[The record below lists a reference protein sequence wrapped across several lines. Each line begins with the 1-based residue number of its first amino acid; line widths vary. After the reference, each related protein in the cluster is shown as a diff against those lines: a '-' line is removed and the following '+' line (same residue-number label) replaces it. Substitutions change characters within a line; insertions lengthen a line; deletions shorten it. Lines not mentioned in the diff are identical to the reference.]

1 MLRYN
6 IKSEA
11 VMSSSRV
18 VVRFLGIA
26 AAAGL
31 GSMSA
36 LAQESD
42 SAVLEEVVV
51 TADREQA
58 ETKGYQTRRSAS
70 ATKTDTPLEE
80 VPQAISVIPATV
92 LDDLDSPRIEKA
104 LDYAGGVARQNDFG
118 GLTMYEYSIRGL
130 TTSEFYK
137 DGFSVNRG
145 YMNPQDPS
153 NVERIDVLKG
163 PASSLYGRG
172 DPGGTINI
180 VSKRPQNDQFARL
193 DLSAGRWDRYR
204 SSLDVNTPLDDEG
217 TMLYR
222 MNLAVEDNKSFRD
235 YRSSE
240 RQFFAPAF
248 SWELTPQTRLLV
260 QAEVIRSSQV
270 FDRGV
275 VAPND
280 RLGSVARSDFFGE
293 PRDGE
298 IDNNNESLQAE
309 IEHDLNASWTVRLA
323 SHYKQGRLSGG
334 ATEASRL
341 LDDGRTLNRE
351 YRYRAYDWQD
361 SITQLELRGQV
372 YTGDIEHNLLIGT
385 EYERYAKNEA
395 VLRTP
400 ATSAIDIFEPVY
412 GQPRLPFS
420 VGPGGRSTERHEL
433 VYSRSLNLQD
443 QMRFSEKLFGVI
455 GARYDHYEHRLDNEV
470 AGTRVEQTHEK
481 ITPRIGA
488 LYQFT
493 PEVAVFANA
502 SQSFKPNT
510 GAPRPGTG
518 TSFDPEEGV
527 GYEAGFKFD
536 LLDSRLGM
544 TIAAFHLTKENVLTA
559 DPLDSTYQIAAGE
572 VRSRGI
578 DLQLTGQL
586 TDEVRVIGAYA
597 YVDAEVTEDNTLA
610 RGSRLLNVPKHSGS
624 LLGVYEFLDG
634 SLRGLELG
642 GGINYVGNRSGNVA
656 DSGFELPGYTTV
668 DLLARYK
675 ATQDLTVG
683 VNLNNAFDRTY
694 YERSYSNL
702 WVMPGEPR
710 NLSLSL
716 SLNL

>member
-1 MLRYN
+1 MN
-6 IKSEA
+6 
-11 VMSSSRV
+11 SSSVAARI
-18 VVRFLGIA
+18 LGLA

-36 LAQESD
+36 LAQETD

-51 TADREQA
+51 TADREQGEA
-58 ETKGYQTRRSAS
+58 EGYRTRRSAS

-80 VPQAISVIPATV
+80 VPQAVSVIPATV
-92 LDDLDSPRIEKA
+92 LEDLDSPRIEKA
-104 LDYAGGVARQNDFG
+104 LDYTGGVARQNDFG

-172 DPGGTINI
+172 DPGGTLNI

-235 YRSSE
+235 NRASE

-280 RLGSVARSDFFGE
+280 HLGSVSRSDFFGE

-309 IEHDLNASWTVRLA
+309 LEHDLNASWTVRLA

-334 ATEASRL
+334 ATEASTL
-341 LDDGRTLNRE
+341 AADARTLNRE
-351 YRYRAYDWQD
+351 YRYRDYEWQD
-361 SITQLELRGQV
+361 SITQLELRGLV

-385 EYERYAKNEA
+385 EYERYAKTEE
-395 VLRTP
+395 VLRTRP
-400 ATSAIDIFEPVY
+400 ISQIDIYEPVY
-412 GQPRLPFS
+412 GQPRPPFS
-420 VGPGGRSTERHEL
+420 IGPGGRSTDRHEL
-433 VYSRSLNLQD
+433 IHSRSLNLQD

-455 GARYDHYEHRLDNEV
+455 GARYDHYEQRLDNEV

-481 ITPRIGA
+481 VTPRIGA
-488 LYQFT
+488 LYQLT
-493 PEVAVFANA
+493 PQVGVFANA
-502 SQSFKPNT
+502 SQSFKPNS
-510 GAPRPGTG
+510 GADASGTA
-518 TSFDPEEGV
+518 FDPEEGV

-536 LLDSRLGM
+536 LLDSRVGM
-544 TIAAFHLTKENVLTA
+544 TIAAFHLTKENVLTV
-559 DPLDSTYQIAAGE
+559 DPVDSAYQIAAGE
-572 VRSRGI
+572 VRSRGV

-586 TDEVRVIGAYA
+586 TDAIRVIGAYA
-597 YVDAEVTEDNTLA
+597 YVDAEVTEDNTLG
-610 RGSRLLNVPKHSGS
+610 RGSRLLNVPEHSGS

-634 SLRGLELG
+634 SLQGLELG
-642 GGINYVGNRSGNVA
+642 GGVNYVGERSGNVA

-675 ATQDLTVG
+675 ATPDLTLG
-683 VNLNNAFDRTY
+683 LNLNNAFDRAY
-694 YERSYSNL
+694 YERSYSNV

>member
-1 MLRYN
+1 MSRCRVPTRY
-6 IKSEA
+6 I
-11 VMSSSRV
+11 
-18 VVRFLGIA
+18 GIA
-26 AAAGL
+26 AVTGL
-31 GSMSA
+31 AS
-36 LAQESD
+36 LPTFAQEND
-42 SAVLEEVVV
+42 TTVLDDVFVM
-51 TADREQA
+51 ADQDGEGVRRYQA
-58 ETKGYQTRRSAS
+58 RRSGS
-70 ATKTDTPLEE
+70 ATKTDTPLDE
-80 VPQAISVIPATV
+80 VPQAVSVIPATV
-92 LDDLDSPRIEKA
+92 LDDLRSPRIEKA

-145 YMNPQDPS
+145 YMNPQDLS

-180 VSKRPQNDQFARL
+180 VSKRPQNGQFARL

-248 SWELTPQTRLLV
+248 SWELSPQTRLLV

-280 RLGSVARSDFFGE
+280 HLGSVSRSDFFGE
-293 PRDGE
+293 PGDGE

-323 SHYKQGRLSGG
+323 SHYKQGRLNGG
-334 ATEASRL
+334 ATEASFL
-341 LDDGRTLNRE
+341 ADDARTLNRE
-351 YRYRAYDWQD
+351 YRYRDFDWQD
-361 SITQLELRGQV
+361 SITQLELRGLV

-385 EYERYAKNEA
+385 EYERYTKDER
-395 VLRTP
+395 LMRTRP
-400 ATSAIDIFEPVY
+400 ISTIDIREPVY
-412 GQPRLPFS
+412 GQPRPPFS
-420 VGPGGRSTERHEL
+420 VGPGGRSTDRHEL
-433 VYSRSLNLQD
+433 VHSRSLNLQD
-443 QMRFSEKLFGVI
+443 QMRLSEKLFGVI

-470 AGTRVEQTHEK
+470 TGTRTEQTHEK
-481 ITPRIGA
+481 ITLRIGA
-488 LYQFT
+488 LYQLT
-493 PEVAVFANA
+493 PEVGVFANA

-518 TSFDPEEGV
+518 TSFVPEEGV

-544 TIAAFHLTKENVLTA
+544 TVAAFHLTKENVLTA
-559 DPLDSTYQIAAGE
+559 DPADSTYQIAAGE

-597 YVDAEVTEDNTLA
+597 YVDAEVTKDNTLA
-610 RGSRLLNVPKHSGS
+610 SGSRLLNVPEHSGS

-634 SLRGLELG
+634 GLKGLELG
-642 GGINYVGNRSGNVA
+642 GGVNYVGDRSGNVA

-675 ATQDLTVG
+675 ATQDLTLG

-694 YERSYSNL
+694 YERSYSNV

>member
-1 MLRYN
+1 MSRCRVPTRY
-6 IKSEA
+6 I
-11 VMSSSRV
+11 
-18 VVRFLGIA
+18 GIA
-26 AAAGL
+26 AVTGL
-31 GSMSA
+31 AS
-36 LAQESD
+36 LPTFAQEND
-42 SAVLEEVVV
+42 TTVLDDVFVM
-51 TADREQA
+51 ADQDGEGVRRYQA
-58 ETKGYQTRRSAS
+58 RRSGS
-70 ATKTDTPLEE
+70 ATKTDTPLDE
-80 VPQAISVIPATV
+80 VPQAVSVIPATV
-92 LDDLDSPRIEKA
+92 LDDLRSPRIEKA

-180 VSKRPQNDQFARL
+180 VSKRPQNDRFARL

-248 SWELTPQTRLLV
+248 SWELSPQTRLLV

-280 RLGSVARSDFFGE
+280 HLGSVSRSDFFGE
-293 PRDGE
+293 PGDGE

-309 IEHDLNASWTVRLA
+309 IEQDLNASWTVRLA
-323 SHYKQGRLSGG
+323 SHYKQGRLNGG
-334 ATEASRL
+334 ATEASFL
-341 LDDGRTLNRE
+341 ADDARTLNRE
-351 YRYRAYDWQD
+351 YRYRDFDWQD
-361 SITQLELRGQV
+361 SITQLELRGLV

-385 EYERYAKNEA
+385 EYERYAKDER
-395 VLRTP
+395 LMRTRP
-400 ATSAIDIFEPVY
+400 ISTIDIREPVY
-412 GQPRLPFS
+412 GQPRPPFS
-420 VGPGGRSTERHEL
+420 VGPGGRSTDRHEL
-433 VYSRSLNLQD
+433 VHSRSLNLQD
-443 QMRFSEKLFGVI
+443 QMRLSEKLFGVI

-470 AGTRVEQTHEK
+470 TGTRTEQTHEK

-488 LYQFT
+488 LYQLT
-493 PEVAVFANA
+493 PEVGVFANA

-544 TIAAFHLTKENVLTA
+544 TVAAFHLTKENVLTA
-559 DPLDSTYQIAAGE
+559 DPADSTYQIAAGE
-572 VRSRGI
+572 VRSRGL

-597 YVDAEVTEDNTLA
+597 YVDAEVTKDNTLA
-610 RGSRLLNVPKHSGS
+610 SGSRLLNVPEHSGS

-634 SLRGLELG
+634 GLKGLELG
-642 GGINYVGNRSGNVA
+642 GGVNYVGDRSGNVA

-675 ATQDLTVG
+675 ATQDLTLG
-683 VNLNNAFDRTY
+683 ANLNNAFDRTY
-694 YERSYSNL
+694 YERSYSNV

>member
-1 MLRYN
+1 MSRCRVPTRY
-6 IKSEA
+6 I
-11 VMSSSRV
+11 
-18 VVRFLGIA
+18 GIA
-26 AAAGL
+26 AVTGL
-31 GSMSA
+31 AS
-36 LAQESD
+36 LPTFAQEND
-42 SAVLEEVVV
+42 TTVLDDVFVM
-51 TADREQA
+51 ADQDGEGVRRYQA
-58 ETKGYQTRRSAS
+58 RRSGS
-70 ATKTDTPLEE
+70 ATKTDTPLDE
-80 VPQAISVIPATV
+80 VPQAVSVIPATV
-92 LDDLDSPRIEKA
+92 LDDLRSPRIEKA

-180 VSKRPQNDQFARL
+180 VSKRPQNDRFARL

-248 SWELTPQTRLLV
+248 SWELSPQTRLLV

-280 RLGSVARSDFFGE
+280 HLGSVSRSDFFGE
-293 PRDGE
+293 PDDGE

-309 IEHDLNASWTVRLA
+309 IEQDLNASWTVRLA
-323 SHYKQGRLSGG
+323 SHYKQGRLNGG
-334 ATEASRL
+334 ATEASFL
-341 LDDGRTLNRE
+341 ADDARTLNRE
-351 YRYRAYDWQD
+351 YRYRDFDWQD
-361 SITQLELRGQV
+361 SITQLELRGLV

-385 EYERYAKNEA
+385 EYERYAKDER
-395 VLRTP
+395 LMRTRP
-400 ATSAIDIFEPVY
+400 ISTIDIREPVY
-412 GQPRLPFS
+412 GQPRPPFS
-420 VGPGGRSTERHEL
+420 VGPGGRSTDRHEL
-433 VYSRSLNLQD
+433 VHSRSLNLQD
-443 QMRFSEKLFGVI
+443 QMRLSEKLFGVI

-470 AGTRVEQTHEK
+470 TGTRTEQTHEK

-488 LYQFT
+488 LYQLT
-493 PEVAVFANA
+493 PEVGVFANA

-544 TIAAFHLTKENVLTA
+544 TVAAFHLTKENVLTA
-559 DPLDSTYQIAAGE
+559 DPADSTYQIAAGE

-597 YVDAEVTEDNTLA
+597 YVDAEVTKDNTLA
-610 RGSRLLNVPKHSGS
+610 SGSRLLNVPEHSGS

-634 SLRGLELG
+634 GLKGLELG
-642 GGINYVGNRSGNVA
+642 GGVNYVGDRSGNVA

-675 ATQDLTVG
+675 ATQDLTLG

-694 YERSYSNL
+694 YERSYSNV

>member
-1 MLRYN
+1 MN
-6 IKSEA
+6 
-11 VMSSSRV
+11 SSSVAARI
-18 VVRFLGIA
+18 LGIA

-36 LAQESD
+36 FAQESD

-51 TADREQA
+51 TADREQVEA
-58 ETKGYQTRRSAS
+58 EGYRTRRSAS

-80 VPQAISVIPATV
+80 VPQAVSVIPATV
-92 LDDLDSPRIEKA
+92 LEDLDSPRIEKA

-204 SSLDVNTPLDDEG
+204 GSLDVNTPLDDAG

-280 RLGSVARSDFFGE
+280 HLGRVSRSDFFAE
-293 PRDGE
+293 PGDGE

-323 SHYKQGRLSGG
+323 SHYKQGRLNGG
-334 ATEASRL
+334 ATEASFL
-341 LDDGRTLNRE
+341 ADDARTLNRE
-351 YRYRAYDWQD
+351 YRYRDFDWQD
-361 SITQLELRGQV
+361 SITQLELRGLV

-385 EYERYAKNEA
+385 EYERYAKDER
-395 VLRTP
+395 LMRTRP
-400 ATSAIDIFEPVY
+400 ISPIDIYEPVY
-412 GQPRLPFS
+412 GQPRPPFS
-420 VGPGGRSTERHEL
+420 VGPDGRSTDRHEL

-443 QMRFSEKLFGVI
+443 QLRFTEKLFGVI

-470 AGTRVEQTHEK
+470 AGTRAEQTHEK
-481 ITPRIGA
+481 VTPRIGV
-488 LYQFT
+488 LYQLT
-493 PEVAVFANA
+493 PDVGVFANA
-502 SQSFKPNT
+502 SQSFKPNS
-510 GAPRPGTG
+510 GADASGTA
-518 TSFDPEEGV
+518 FDPEEGV

-544 TIAAFHLTKENVLTA
+544 TIAAFHLTKEHVLTA
-559 DPLDSTYQIAAGE
+559 DPVDSTYLIAAGE

-586 TDEVRVIGAYA
+586 TDEIRVIGAYA

-610 RGSRLLNVPKHSGS
+610 RGSRLLNVPEHSGS

-634 SLRGLELG
+634 GLRGLELG
-642 GGINYVGNRSGNVA
+642 GGVNYVGERSGNVS

-675 ATQDLTVG
+675 ATQDLTLA

-694 YERSYSNL
+694 YERSYSNV

-710 NLSLSL
+710 NLSVSL
-716 SLNL
+716 SLDL

>member
-1 MLRYN
+1 MSRCRVPTRY
-6 IKSEA
+6 I
-11 VMSSSRV
+11 
-18 VVRFLGIA
+18 GIA
-26 AAAGL
+26 AVTGL
-31 GSMSA
+31 AS
-36 LAQESD
+36 LPTFAQEND
-42 SAVLEEVVV
+42 TTVLDDVFVM
-51 TADREQA
+51 ADQDGEGVRRYQA
-58 ETKGYQTRRSAS
+58 RRSGS
-70 ATKTDTPLEE
+70 ATKTDTPLDE
-80 VPQAISVIPATV
+80 VPQAVSVIPATV
-92 LDDLDSPRIEKA
+92 LDDLRSPRIEKA

-153 NVERIDVLKG
+153 NVESIDVLKG

-248 SWELTPQTRLLV
+248 SWELSPQTRLLV

-280 RLGSVARSDFFGE
+280 HLGSVSRSDFFGE
-293 PRDGE
+293 PDDGE

-323 SHYKQGRLSGG
+323 SHYKQGRLNGG
-334 ATEASRL
+334 ATEASFL
-341 LDDGRTLNRE
+341 ADDARTLNRE
-351 YRYRAYDWQD
+351 YRYRDFDWQD
-361 SITQLELRGQV
+361 SITQLELRGLV

-385 EYERYAKNEA
+385 EYERYAKDER
-395 VLRTP
+395 LMRTRP
-400 ATSAIDIFEPVY
+400 ISTIDIRAPVY
-412 GQPRLPFS
+412 GQPRPPFS
-420 VGPGGRSTERHEL
+420 VGPGGRSTDRHEL
-433 VYSRSLNLQD
+433 VHSRSLNLQD
-443 QMRFSEKLFGVI
+443 QMRLSEKLFGVI

-470 AGTRVEQTHEK
+470 TGTRTEQTHEK

-488 LYQFT
+488 LYQLT
-493 PEVAVFANA
+493 PEVGVFANA

-544 TIAAFHLTKENVLTA
+544 TVAAFHLTKENVLTA
-559 DPLDSTYQIAAGE
+559 DPADSTYQIAAGE
-572 VRSRGI
+572 VRSRGL

-597 YVDAEVTEDNTLA
+597 YVDAEVTKDNTLA
-610 RGSRLLNVPKHSGS
+610 SGSRLLNVPEHSGS

-634 SLRGLELG
+634 GLKGLELG
-642 GGINYVGNRSGNVA
+642 GGVNYVGDRSGNVA

-675 ATQDLTVG
+675 ATQDLTLG
-683 VNLNNAFDRTY
+683 ANLNNAFDRTY
-694 YERSYSNL
+694 YERSYSNV

>member
-1 MLRYN
+1 MSRCRVPTRY
-6 IKSEA
+6 I
-11 VMSSSRV
+11 
-18 VVRFLGIA
+18 GIA
-26 AAAGL
+26 AVTGL
-31 GSMSA
+31 AS
-36 LAQESD
+36 LPTFAQEND
-42 SAVLEEVVV
+42 TTVLDDVFVM
-51 TADREQA
+51 ADQDGEGVRRYQA
-58 ETKGYQTRRSAS
+58 RRSGS
-70 ATKTDTPLEE
+70 ATKTDTPLDE
-80 VPQAISVIPATV
+80 VPQAVSVIPATV
-92 LDDLDSPRIEKA
+92 LDDLRSPRIEKA

-180 VSKRPQNDQFARL
+180 VSKRPQNDRFARL

-204 SSLDVNTPLDDEG
+204 SSLDVNTLLDDEG

-248 SWELTPQTRLLV
+248 SWELSPQTRLLV

-280 RLGSVARSDFFGE
+280 HLGSVSRSDFFGE
-293 PRDGE
+293 PDDGE

-309 IEHDLNASWTVRLA
+309 IEQDLNASWTVRLA
-323 SHYKQGRLSGG
+323 SHYKQGRLNGG
-334 ATEASRL
+334 ATEASFL
-341 LDDGRTLNRE
+341 ADDARTLNRE
-351 YRYRAYDWQD
+351 YRYRDFDWQD
-361 SITQLELRGQV
+361 SITQLELRGLV

-385 EYERYAKNEA
+385 EYERYAKDER
-395 VLRTP
+395 LMRTRP
-400 ATSAIDIFEPVY
+400 ISTIDIREPVY
-412 GQPRLPFS
+412 GQPRPPFS
-420 VGPGGRSTERHEL
+420 VGPGGRSTDRHEL
-433 VYSRSLNLQD
+433 VHSRSLNLQD
-443 QMRFSEKLFGVI
+443 QMRLSEKLFGVI

-470 AGTRVEQTHEK
+470 TGKRTEQTHEK

-488 LYQFT
+488 LYQLT
-493 PEVAVFANA
+493 PEVGVFANA

-544 TIAAFHLTKENVLTA
+544 TVAAFHLTKENVLTA
-559 DPLDSTYQIAAGE
+559 DPADSTYQIAAGE
-572 VRSRGI
+572 VRSRGL

-597 YVDAEVTEDNTLA
+597 YVDAEVTKDNTLA
-610 RGSRLLNVPKHSGS
+610 SGSRLLNVPEHSGS

-634 SLRGLELG
+634 GLKGLELG
-642 GGINYVGNRSGNVA
+642 GGVNHVGDRSGNVA

-675 ATQDLTVG
+675 ATQDLTLG
-683 VNLNNAFDRTY
+683 ANLNNAFDRTY
-694 YERSYSNL
+694 YERSYSNV

>member
-1 MLRYN
+1 MSRCRVPTRY
-6 IKSEA
+6 I
-11 VMSSSRV
+11 
-18 VVRFLGIA
+18 GIA
-26 AAAGL
+26 AVTGL
-31 GSMSA
+31 AS
-36 LAQESD
+36 LPTFAQEND
-42 SAVLEEVVV
+42 TTVLDDVFVM
-51 TADREQA
+51 ADQDGEGVRRYQA
-58 ETKGYQTRRSAS
+58 RRSGS
-70 ATKTDTPLEE
+70 ATKMDTPLDE
-80 VPQAISVIPATV
+80 VPQAVSVIPATV
-92 LDDLDSPRIEKA
+92 LDDLRSPRIEKA

-145 YMNPQDPS
+145 YMNPQDLS

-180 VSKRPQNDQFARL
+180 VSKRPQNDRFARL
-193 DLSAGRWDRYR
+193 DLSAVRWDRYR

-248 SWELTPQTRLLV
+248 SWELSPQTRLLV

-280 RLGSVARSDFFGE
+280 HLGSVSRSDFFGE
-293 PRDGE
+293 PGDGE

-323 SHYKQGRLSGG
+323 SHYKQGRLNGG
-334 ATEASRL
+334 ATEASFL
-341 LDDGRTLNRE
+341 ADDARTLNRE
-351 YRYRAYDWQD
+351 YRYRDFDWQD
-361 SITQLELRGQV
+361 SITQLELRGLV

-385 EYERYAKNEA
+385 EYERYAKDER
-395 VLRTP
+395 LMRTRP
-400 ATSAIDIFEPVY
+400 ISTIDIREPVY
-412 GQPRLPFS
+412 GQPRPPFS
-420 VGPGGRSTERHEL
+420 VGPGGRSTDRHEL
-433 VYSRSLNLQD
+433 VHSRSLNLQD
-443 QMRFSEKLFGVI
+443 QMRLSEKLFGVI

-470 AGTRVEQTHEK
+470 TGTRTEQTHEK

-488 LYQFT
+488 LYQLT
-493 PEVAVFANA
+493 PEVGVFANA

-544 TIAAFHLTKENVLTA
+544 TVAAFHLTKENVLTA
-559 DPLDSTYQIAAGE
+559 DPADSTYQIAAGE
-572 VRSRGI
+572 VRSRGL

-597 YVDAEVTEDNTLA
+597 YVDAEVTKDNTLA
-610 RGSRLLNVPKHSGS
+610 SGSRLLNVPEHSGS

-634 SLRGLELG
+634 GLKGLELG
-642 GGINYVGNRSGNVA
+642 GGVNYVGDRSGNVA

-675 ATQDLTVG
+675 ATQDLTLG

-694 YERSYSNL
+694 YERSYSNV

>member
-1 MLRYN
+1 MSRCRVPTRY
-6 IKSEA
+6 I
-11 VMSSSRV
+11 
-18 VVRFLGIA
+18 GIA
-26 AAAGL
+26 AVTGL
-31 GSMSA
+31 AS
-36 LAQESD
+36 LPTFAQEND
-42 SAVLEEVVV
+42 TTVLDDVFVM
-51 TADREQA
+51 ADQDGEGVRRYQA
-58 ETKGYQTRRSAS
+58 RRSGS
-70 ATKTDTPLEE
+70 ATKTDTPLDE
-80 VPQAISVIPATV
+80 VPQAVSVIPATV
-92 LDDLDSPRIEKA
+92 LDDLRSPRIEKA

-180 VSKRPQNDQFARL
+180 VSKRPQNDRFARL
-193 DLSAGRWDRYR
+193 DLSAVRWDRYR
-204 SSLDVNTPLDDEG
+204 SSLDVNTLLDDEG

-248 SWELTPQTRLLV
+248 SWELSPQTRLLV

-280 RLGSVARSDFFGE
+280 HLGSVSRSDFFGE
-293 PRDGE
+293 PDDGE

-323 SHYKQGRLSGG
+323 SHYKQGRLNGG
-334 ATEASRL
+334 ATEASFL
-341 LDDGRTLNRE
+341 ADDARTLNRE
-351 YRYRAYDWQD
+351 YRYRDFDWQD
-361 SITQLELRGQV
+361 SITQLELRGLV

-385 EYERYAKNEA
+385 EYERYAKDER
-395 VLRTP
+395 LMRTRP
-400 ATSAIDIFEPVY
+400 ISTIDIREPVY
-412 GQPRLPFS
+412 GQPRPPFS
-420 VGPGGRSTERHEL
+420 VGPGGRSTDRHEL
-433 VYSRSLNLQD
+433 VHSRSLNLQD
-443 QMRFSEKLFGVI
+443 QMRLSEKLFGVI

-470 AGTRVEQTHEK
+470 TGTRTEQTHEK

-488 LYQFT
+488 LYQLT
-493 PEVAVFANA
+493 PEVGVFANA

-544 TIAAFHLTKENVLTA
+544 TVAAFHLTKENVLTA
-559 DPLDSTYQIAAGE
+559 DPADSTYQIAAGE

-597 YVDAEVTEDNTLA
+597 YVDAEVTKDNTLA
-610 RGSRLLNVPKHSGS
+610 SGSRLLNVPEHSGS

-634 SLRGLELG
+634 GLKGLELG
-642 GGINYVGNRSGNVA
+642 GGVNYVGDRSGNVA

-675 ATQDLTVG
+675 ATQDLTLG

-694 YERSYSNL
+694 YERSYSNV

>member
-1 MLRYN
+1 MSRCRVPTRY
-6 IKSEA
+6 I
-11 VMSSSRV
+11 
-18 VVRFLGIA
+18 GIA
-26 AAAGL
+26 AVTGL
-31 GSMSA
+31 AS
-36 LAQESD
+36 LPTFAQEND
-42 SAVLEEVVV
+42 TTVLDDVFVM
-51 TADREQA
+51 ADQDGEGVRRYQA
-58 ETKGYQTRRSAS
+58 RRSGS
-70 ATKTDTPLEE
+70 ATKTDTPLDE
-80 VPQAISVIPATV
+80 VPQAVSVIPATV
-92 LDDLDSPRIEKA
+92 LDDLRSPRIEKA

-180 VSKRPQNDQFARL
+180 VSKRPQNDRFARL

-204 SSLDVNTPLDDEG
+204 SSLDVNTLLDDEG

-248 SWELTPQTRLLV
+248 SWELSPQTRLLV

-280 RLGSVARSDFFGE
+280 HLGSVSRSDFFGE
-293 PRDGE
+293 PDDGE

-309 IEHDLNASWTVRLA
+309 IEQDLNASWTVRLA
-323 SHYKQGRLSGG
+323 SHYKQGRLNGG
-334 ATEASRL
+334 ATEASFL
-341 LDDGRTLNRE
+341 ADDARTLNRE
-351 YRYRAYDWQD
+351 YRYRDFDWQD
-361 SITQLELRGQV
+361 SITQLELRGLV

-385 EYERYAKNEA
+385 EYERYAKDER
-395 VLRTP
+395 LMRTRP
-400 ATSAIDIFEPVY
+400 ISTIDIREPVY
-412 GQPRLPFS
+412 GQPRPPFS
-420 VGPGGRSTERHEL
+420 VGPGGRSTDRHEL
-433 VYSRSLNLQD
+433 VHSRSLNLQD
-443 QMRFSEKLFGVI
+443 QMRLSEKLFGVI

-470 AGTRVEQTHEK
+470 TGTRTEQTHEK

-488 LYQFT
+488 LYQLT
-493 PEVAVFANA
+493 PEVGVFANA

-544 TIAAFHLTKENVLTA
+544 TVAAFHLTKENVLTA
-559 DPLDSTYQIAAGE
+559 DPADSTYQIAAGE

-597 YVDAEVTEDNTLA
+597 YVDAEVTKDNTLA
-610 RGSRLLNVPKHSGS
+610 SGSRLLNVPEHSGS

-634 SLRGLELG
+634 GLKGLELG
-642 GGINYVGNRSGNVA
+642 GGVNYVGDRSGNVA

-675 ATQDLTVG
+675 ATQDLTLG

-694 YERSYSNL
+694 YERSYSNV

>member
-1 MLRYN
+1 MSRCRVPTRY
-6 IKSEA
+6 I
-11 VMSSSRV
+11 
-18 VVRFLGIA
+18 GIA
-26 AAAGL
+26 AVTGL
-31 GSMSA
+31 AS
-36 LAQESD
+36 LPTFAQEND
-42 SAVLEEVVV
+42 TTVLDDVFVM
-51 TADREQA
+51 ADQDGEGVRRYQA
-58 ETKGYQTRRSAS
+58 RRSGS
-70 ATKTDTPLEE
+70 ATKTDTPLDE
-80 VPQAISVIPATV
+80 VPQAVSVIPATV
-92 LDDLDSPRIEKA
+92 LDDLRSPRIEKA

-180 VSKRPQNDQFARL
+180 VSKRPQNDRFARL
-193 DLSAGRWDRYR
+193 DLSAVRWDRYR

-248 SWELTPQTRLLV
+248 SWELSPQTRLLV

-280 RLGSVARSDFFGE
+280 HLGSVSRSDFFGE
-293 PRDGE
+293 PGDGE

-323 SHYKQGRLSGG
+323 SHYKQGRLNGG
-334 ATEASRL
+334 ATEASFL
-341 LDDGRTLNRE
+341 ADDARTLNRE
-351 YRYRAYDWQD
+351 YRYRDFDWQD
-361 SITQLELRGQV
+361 SITQLELRGLV

-385 EYERYAKNEA
+385 EYERYAKDER
-395 VLRTP
+395 LMRTRP
-400 ATSAIDIFEPVY
+400 ISTIDIREPVY
-412 GQPRLPFS
+412 GQPRPPFS
-420 VGPGGRSTERHEL
+420 VGPGGRSTDRHEL
-433 VYSRSLNLQD
+433 VHSRSLNLQD
-443 QMRFSEKLFGVI
+443 QMRLSEKLFGVI

-470 AGTRVEQTHEK
+470 TGTRTEQTHEK

-488 LYQFT
+488 LYQLT
-493 PEVAVFANA
+493 PEVGVFANA

-544 TIAAFHLTKENVLTA
+544 TVAAFHLTKENVLTA
-559 DPLDSTYQIAAGE
+559 DPADSTYQIAAGE
-572 VRSRGI
+572 VRSRGL

-597 YVDAEVTEDNTLA
+597 YVDAEVTKDNTLA
-610 RGSRLLNVPKHSGS
+610 SGSRLLNVPEHSGS

-634 SLRGLELG
+634 GLKGLELG
-642 GGINYVGNRSGNVA
+642 GGVNYVGDRSGNVA

-675 ATQDLTVG
+675 ATQDLTLG

-694 YERSYSNL
+694 YERSYSNV

>member
-1 MLRYN
+1 MSRCRVPTRY
-6 IKSEA
+6 I
-11 VMSSSRV
+11 
-18 VVRFLGIA
+18 GIA
-26 AAAGL
+26 AVTGL
-31 GSMSA
+31 AS
-36 LAQESD
+36 LPTFAQEND
-42 SAVLEEVVV
+42 TTVLDDVFVM
-51 TADREQA
+51 ADQDGEGVRRYQA
-58 ETKGYQTRRSAS
+58 RRSGS
-70 ATKTDTPLEE
+70 ATKTDTPLDE
-80 VPQAISVIPATV
+80 VPQAVSVIPATV
-92 LDDLDSPRIEKA
+92 LDDLRSPRIEKA

-145 YMNPQDPS
+145 YMNPQDLS

-248 SWELTPQTRLLV
+248 SWELSPQTRLLV

-280 RLGSVARSDFFGE
+280 HLGSVSRSDFFGE
-293 PRDGE
+293 PDDGE

-323 SHYKQGRLSGG
+323 SHYKQGRLNGG
-334 ATEASRL
+334 ATEASFL
-341 LDDGRTLNRE
+341 ADDARTLNRE
-351 YRYRAYDWQD
+351 YRYRDFDWQD
-361 SITQLELRGQV
+361 SITQLELRGLV

-385 EYERYAKNEA
+385 EYERYAKDER
-395 VLRTP
+395 LMRTRP
-400 ATSAIDIFEPVY
+400 ISTIDIRAPVY
-412 GQPRLPFS
+412 GQPRPRFR
-420 VGPGGRSTERHEL
+420 VGPGGRSTDRHEL
-433 VYSRSLNLQD
+433 VHSRSLNLQD
-443 QMRFSEKLFGVI
+443 QMRLSEKLFGVI

-470 AGTRVEQTHEK
+470 TGTRTEQTHEK

-488 LYQFT
+488 LYQLT
-493 PEVAVFANA
+493 PEVGVFANA

-544 TIAAFHLTKENVLTA
+544 TVAAFHLTKENVLTA
-559 DPLDSTYQIAAGE
+559 DPADSTYQIAAGE

-597 YVDAEVTEDNTLA
+597 YVDAEVTKDNTLA
-610 RGSRLLNVPKHSGS
+610 SGSRLLNVPEHSGS

-634 SLRGLELG
+634 GLKGLELG
-642 GGINYVGNRSGNVA
+642 GGVNYVGDRSGNVA

-675 ATQDLTVG
+675 ATQDLTLG

-694 YERSYSNL
+694 YERSYSNV

>member
-1 MLRYN
+1 MSRCRVPTRY
-6 IKSEA
+6 I
-11 VMSSSRV
+11 
-18 VVRFLGIA
+18 GIA
-26 AAAGL
+26 AVTGL
-31 GSMSA
+31 AS
-36 LAQESD
+36 LPTFAQEND
-42 SAVLEEVVV
+42 TTVLDDVFVM
-51 TADREQA
+51 ADQDGEGVRRYQA
-58 ETKGYQTRRSAS
+58 RRSGS
-70 ATKTDTPLEE
+70 ATKTDTPLDE
-80 VPQAISVIPATV
+80 VPQAVSVIPATV
-92 LDDLDSPRIEKA
+92 LDDLRSPRIEKA

-180 VSKRPQNDQFARL
+180 VSKRPQNDRFARL
-193 DLSAGRWDRYR
+193 DLSAVRWDRYR
-204 SSLDVNTPLDDEG
+204 SSLDVNTLLDDEG

-248 SWELTPQTRLLV
+248 SWELSPQTRLLV

-280 RLGSVARSDFFGE
+280 HLGSVSRSDFFGE
-293 PRDGE
+293 PGDGE

-323 SHYKQGRLSGG
+323 SHYKQGRLNGG
-334 ATEASRL
+334 ATEASFL
-341 LDDGRTLNRE
+341 ADDARTLNRE
-351 YRYRAYDWQD
+351 YRYRDFDWQD
-361 SITQLELRGQV
+361 SITQLELRGLV

-385 EYERYAKNEA
+385 EYERYAKDER
-395 VLRTP
+395 LMRTRP
-400 ATSAIDIFEPVY
+400 ISTIDIREPVY
-412 GQPRLPFS
+412 GQPRPLFS
-420 VGPGGRSTERHEL
+420 VGPGGRSTDRHEL
-433 VYSRSLNLQD
+433 VHSRSLNLQD
-443 QMRFSEKLFGVI
+443 QMRLSEKLFGVI

-470 AGTRVEQTHEK
+470 TGTRTEQTHEK

-488 LYQFT
+488 LYQLT
-493 PEVAVFANA
+493 PEVGVFANA

-544 TIAAFHLTKENVLTA
+544 TVAAFHLTKENVLTA
-559 DPLDSTYQIAAGE
+559 DPADSTYQIAAGE

-597 YVDAEVTEDNTLA
+597 YVDAEVTKDNTLA
-610 RGSRLLNVPKHSGS
+610 SGSRLLNVPEHSGS

-634 SLRGLELG
+634 GLKGLELG
-642 GGINYVGNRSGNVA
+642 GGVNYVGDRSGNVA

-675 ATQDLTVG
+675 ATQDLTLG
-683 VNLNNAFDRTY
+683 ANLNNAFDRTY
-694 YERSYSNL
+694 YERSYSNV
-702 WVMPGEPR
+702 WVMPGAPR

>member
-1 MLRYN
+1 MSRCRVPTRY
-6 IKSEA
+6 I
-11 VMSSSRV
+11 
-18 VVRFLGIA
+18 GIA
-26 AAAGL
+26 AVTGL
-31 GSMSA
+31 AS
-36 LAQESD
+36 LPTFAQEND
-42 SAVLEEVVV
+42 TTVLDDVFVM
-51 TADREQA
+51 ADQDGEGVRRYQA
-58 ETKGYQTRRSAS
+58 RRSGS
-70 ATKTDTPLEE
+70 ATKTDTPLDE
-80 VPQAISVIPATV
+80 VPQAVSVIPATV
-92 LDDLDSPRIEKA
+92 LDDLRSPRIEKA

-180 VSKRPQNDQFARL
+180 VSKRPQNDRFARL

-204 SSLDVNTPLDDEG
+204 SSLDVNTLLDDEG

-248 SWELTPQTRLLV
+248 SWELSPQTRLLV

-280 RLGSVARSDFFGE
+280 HLGSVSRSDFFGE
-293 PRDGE
+293 PGDGE

-323 SHYKQGRLSGG
+323 SHYKQGRLNGG
-334 ATEASRL
+334 ATEASFL
-341 LDDGRTLNRE
+341 ADEARTLNRE
-351 YRYRAYDWQD
+351 YRYRDFDWQD
-361 SITQLELRGQV
+361 SITQLELRGLV

-385 EYERYAKNEA
+385 EYERYAKDER
-395 VLRTP
+395 LMRTRP
-400 ATSAIDIFEPVY
+400 ISTIDIREPVY
-412 GQPRLPFS
+412 GQPRPLFS
-420 VGPGGRSTERHEL
+420 VGPGGRSTDRHEL
-433 VYSRSLNLQD
+433 VHSRSLNLQD
-443 QMRFSEKLFGVI
+443 QMRLSEKLFGVI

-470 AGTRVEQTHEK
+470 TGTRTEQTHEK

-488 LYQFT
+488 LYQLT
-493 PEVAVFANA
+493 PEVGVFANA

-544 TIAAFHLTKENVLTA
+544 TVAAFHLTKENVLTA
-559 DPLDSTYQIAAGE
+559 DPADSTYQIAAGE
-572 VRSRGI
+572 VRSRGL

-597 YVDAEVTEDNTLA
+597 YVDAEVTKDNTLA
-610 RGSRLLNVPKHSGS
+610 SGSRLLNVPEHSGS

-634 SLRGLELG
+634 GLKGLELG
-642 GGINYVGNRSGNVA
+642 GGVNYVGDRSGNVA

-675 ATQDLTVG
+675 ATQDLTLG
-683 VNLNNAFDRTY
+683 ANLNNAFDRTY
-694 YERSYSNL
+694 YERSYSNV

>member
-1 MLRYN
+1 MSRCRVPTRY
-6 IKSEA
+6 I
-11 VMSSSRV
+11 
-18 VVRFLGIA
+18 GIA
-26 AAAGL
+26 AVTGL
-31 GSMSA
+31 AS
-36 LAQESD
+36 LPTFAQEND
-42 SAVLEEVVV
+42 TTVLDDVFVM
-51 TADREQA
+51 ADQDGEGVRRYQA
-58 ETKGYQTRRSAS
+58 RRSGS
-70 ATKTDTPLEE
+70 ATKTDTPLDE
-80 VPQAISVIPATV
+80 VPQAVSVIPATV
-92 LDDLDSPRIEKA
+92 LDDLRSPRIEKA

-180 VSKRPQNDQFARL
+180 VSKRPQNDRFARL
-193 DLSAGRWDRYR
+193 DLSAVRWDRYR

-248 SWELTPQTRLLV
+248 SWELSPQTRLLV

-280 RLGSVARSDFFGE
+280 HLGSVSRSDFFGE
-293 PRDGE
+293 PGDGE

-323 SHYKQGRLSGG
+323 SHYKQGRLNGG
-334 ATEASRL
+334 ATEASFL
-341 LDDGRTLNRE
+341 ADDARTLNRE
-351 YRYRAYDWQD
+351 YRYRDFDWQD
-361 SITQLELRGQV
+361 SITQLELRGLV

-385 EYERYAKNEA
+385 EYERYAKDER
-395 VLRTP
+395 LMRTRP
-400 ATSAIDIFEPVY
+400 ISTIDIREPVY
-412 GQPRLPFS
+412 GQPRPPFS
-420 VGPGGRSTERHEL
+420 VGPGGRSTDRHEL
-433 VYSRSLNLQD
+433 VHSRSLNLQD
-443 QMRFSEKLFGVI
+443 QMRLSEKLFGVI

-470 AGTRVEQTHEK
+470 TGKRTEQTHEK

-488 LYQFT
+488 LYQLT
-493 PEVAVFANA
+493 PEVGVFANA

-544 TIAAFHLTKENVLTA
+544 TVAAFHLTKENVLTA
-559 DPLDSTYQIAAGE
+559 DPADSTYQIAAGE

-597 YVDAEVTEDNTLA
+597 YVDAEVTKDNTLA
-610 RGSRLLNVPKHSGS
+610 SGSRLLNVPEHSGS

-634 SLRGLELG
+634 GLKGLELG
-642 GGINYVGNRSGNVA
+642 GGVNYVGDRSGNVA

-675 ATQDLTVG
+675 ATQDLTLG

-694 YERSYSNL
+694 YERSYSNV

>member
-1 MLRYN
+1 MSRCRVPTRY
-6 IKSEA
+6 I
-11 VMSSSRV
+11 
-18 VVRFLGIA
+18 GIA
-26 AAAGL
+26 AVTGL
-31 GSMSA
+31 AS
-36 LAQESD
+36 LPTFAQKND
-42 SAVLEEVVV
+42 TTVLDDVFVM
-51 TADREQA
+51 ADQDGEGVRRYQA
-58 ETKGYQTRRSAS
+58 RRSGS
-70 ATKTDTPLEE
+70 ATKTDTPLDE
-80 VPQAISVIPATV
+80 VPQAVSVIPATV
-92 LDDLDSPRIEKA
+92 LDDLRSPRIEKA

-145 YMNPQDPS
+145 YMNPQDLS

-248 SWELTPQTRLLV
+248 SWELSPQTRLLV

-275 VAPND
+275 VAPNNH
-280 RLGSVARSDFFGE
+280 LGSVSRSDFFGE
-293 PRDGE
+293 PGDGE

-323 SHYKQGRLSGG
+323 SHYKQGRLNGG
-334 ATEASRL
+334 ATEASFL
-341 LDDGRTLNRE
+341 ADDARTLNRE
-351 YRYRAYDWQD
+351 YRYRDFDWQD
-361 SITQLELRGQV
+361 SITQLELRGLV

-385 EYERYAKNEA
+385 EYERYTKDER
-395 VLRTP
+395 LMRTRP
-400 ATSAIDIFEPVY
+400 ISTIAIREPVY
-412 GQPRLPFS
+412 GQPRPPFS
-420 VGPGGRSTERHEL
+420 VGPGGRSTDRHEL
-433 VYSRSLNLQD
+433 VHSRSLNLQD
-443 QMRFSEKLFGVI
+443 QMRLSEKLFGVI

-470 AGTRVEQTHEK
+470 TGTRTEQTHEK

-488 LYQFT
+488 LYQLT
-493 PEVAVFANA
+493 PEVGVFANA

-544 TIAAFHLTKENVLTA
+544 TVAAFHLTKENVLTA
-559 DPLDSTYQIAAGE
+559 DPADSTYQIAAGE

-597 YVDAEVTEDNTLA
+597 YVDAEVTKDNTLA
-610 RGSRLLNVPKHSGS
+610 SGSRLLNVPEHSGS

-634 SLRGLELG
+634 GLKGLELG
-642 GGINYVGNRSGNVA
+642 GGVNYVGDRSGNVA

-675 ATQDLTVG
+675 ATQDLTLG

-694 YERSYSNL
+694 YERSYSNV

>member
-1 MLRYN
+1 MSRCRVPTRY
-6 IKSEA
+6 I
-11 VMSSSRV
+11 
-18 VVRFLGIA
+18 GIA
-26 AAAGL
+26 AVTGL
-31 GSMSA
+31 AS
-36 LAQESD
+36 LPTFAQEND
-42 SAVLEEVVV
+42 TTVLDDVFVM
-51 TADREQA
+51 ADQDGEGVRRYQA
-58 ETKGYQTRRSAS
+58 RRSGS
-70 ATKTDTPLEE
+70 ATKTDTPLDE
-80 VPQAISVIPATV
+80 VPQAVSVIPATV
-92 LDDLDSPRIEKA
+92 LDDLRSPRIEKA

-145 YMNPQDPS
+145 YMNPQDLS

-204 SSLDVNTPLDDEG
+204 SSLDVNTPLNDEG

-248 SWELTPQTRLLV
+248 SWELSPQTRLLV

-280 RLGSVARSDFFGE
+280 HLGSVSRSDFFGE
-293 PRDGE
+293 PDDGE

-323 SHYKQGRLSGG
+323 SHYKQGRLNGG
-334 ATEASRL
+334 ATEASFL
-341 LDDGRTLNRE
+341 ADDARTLNRE
-351 YRYRAYDWQD
+351 YRYRDFDWQD
-361 SITQLELRGQV
+361 SITQLELSGLV

-385 EYERYAKNEA
+385 EYERYAKDER
-395 VLRTP
+395 LMRTRP
-400 ATSAIDIFEPVY
+400 ISTIDIREPVY
-412 GQPRLPFS
+412 GQPRPPFS
-420 VGPGGRSTERHEL
+420 VGPGGRSTDRHEL
-433 VYSRSLNLQD
+433 VHSRSLNLQD
-443 QMRFSEKLFGVI
+443 QMRLSEKLFGVI

-470 AGTRVEQTHEK
+470 TGTRTEQTHEK

-488 LYQFT
+488 LYQLT
-493 PEVAVFANA
+493 PEVGVFANA

-544 TIAAFHLTKENVLTA
+544 TVAAFHLTKENVLTA
-559 DPLDSTYQIAAGE
+559 DPADSTYQIAAGE

-597 YVDAEVTEDNTLA
+597 YVDAEVTKDNTLA
-610 RGSRLLNVPKHSGS
+610 SGSRLLNVPEHSGS

-634 SLRGLELG
+634 GLKGLQLG
-642 GGINYVGNRSGNVA
+642 GGVNYVGDRSGNVA

-675 ATQDLTVG
+675 ATQDLTLG

-694 YERSYSNL
+694 YERSYSNV

>member
-1 MLRYN
+1 MSRCRVPTRY
-6 IKSEA
+6 I
-11 VMSSSRV
+11 
-18 VVRFLGIA
+18 GIA
-26 AAAGL
+26 AVTGL
-31 GSMSA
+31 AS
-36 LAQESD
+36 LPTFAQEND
-42 SAVLEEVVV
+42 TTVLDDVFVM
-51 TADREQA
+51 ADQDGEGVRRYQA
-58 ETKGYQTRRSAS
+58 RRSGS
-70 ATKTDTPLEE
+70 ATKTDTPLDE
-80 VPQAISVIPATV
+80 VPQAVSVIPATV
-92 LDDLDSPRIEKA
+92 LDDLRSPRIEKA

-180 VSKRPQNDQFARL
+180 VSKRPQNDRFARL

-248 SWELTPQTRLLV
+248 SWELSPQTRLLV

-280 RLGSVARSDFFGE
+280 HLGSVSRSDFFGE
-293 PRDGE
+293 PDDGE

-323 SHYKQGRLSGG
+323 SHYKQGRLNGG
-334 ATEASRL
+334 ATEASFL
-341 LDDGRTLNRE
+341 ADDARTLNRE
-351 YRYRAYDWQD
+351 YRYRDFDWQD
-361 SITQLELRGQV
+361 SITQLELRGLV

-385 EYERYAKNEA
+385 EYERYAKDER
-395 VLRTP
+395 LMRTRP
-400 ATSAIDIFEPVY
+400 ISTIDIREPVY
-412 GQPRLPFS
+412 GQPRPPFS
-420 VGPGGRSTERHEL
+420 VGPGGRSTDRHEL
-433 VYSRSLNLQD
+433 VHSRSLNLQD
-443 QMRFSEKLFGVI
+443 QMRLSEKLFGVI

-470 AGTRVEQTHEK
+470 TGTRTEQTHEK

-488 LYQFT
+488 LYQLT
-493 PEVAVFANA
+493 PEVGVFANA

-544 TIAAFHLTKENVLTA
+544 TVAAFHLTKENVLTA
-559 DPLDSTYQIAAGE
+559 DPADSTYQIAAGE

-597 YVDAEVTEDNTLA
+597 YVDAEVTKDNTLA
-610 RGSRLLNVPKHSGS
+610 SGSRLLNVPEHSGS

-634 SLRGLELG
+634 GLKGLELG
-642 GGINYVGNRSGNVA
+642 GGVNYVGDRSGNVA

-675 ATQDLTVG
+675 ATQDLTLG
-683 VNLNNAFDRTY
+683 ANLNNAFDRTY
-694 YERSYSNL
+694 YERSYSNV

>member
-1 MLRYN
+1 MSRCRVPTRY
-6 IKSEA
+6 I
-11 VMSSSRV
+11 
-18 VVRFLGIA
+18 GIA
-26 AAAGL
+26 AVTGL
-31 GSMSA
+31 AS
-36 LAQESD
+36 LPTFAQEND
-42 SAVLEEVVV
+42 TTVLDDVFVM
-51 TADREQA
+51 ADQDGEGVRRYQA
-58 ETKGYQTRRSAS
+58 RRSGS
-70 ATKTDTPLEE
+70 ATKTDTPLDE
-80 VPQAISVIPATV
+80 VPQAVSVIPATV
-92 LDDLDSPRIEKA
+92 LDDLRSPRIEKA

-180 VSKRPQNDQFARL
+180 VSKRPQNDRFARL
-193 DLSAGRWDRYR
+193 DLSAVRWDRYR

-248 SWELTPQTRLLV
+248 SWELSPQTRLLV

-280 RLGSVARSDFFGE
+280 HLGSVSRSDFFGE
-293 PRDGE
+293 PDDGE

-309 IEHDLNASWTVRLA
+309 IEQDLNASWTVRLA
-323 SHYKQGRLSGG
+323 SHYKQGRLNGG
-334 ATEASRL
+334 ATEASFL
-341 LDDGRTLNRE
+341 ADDARTLNRE
-351 YRYRAYDWQD
+351 YRYRDFDWQD
-361 SITQLELRGQV
+361 SITQLELRGLV

-385 EYERYAKNEA
+385 EYERYAKDER
-395 VLRTP
+395 LMRTRP
-400 ATSAIDIFEPVY
+400 ISTIDIREPVY
-412 GQPRLPFS
+412 GQPRPLFS
-420 VGPGGRSTERHEL
+420 VGPGGRSTDRHEL
-433 VYSRSLNLQD
+433 VHSRSLNLQD
-443 QMRFSEKLFGVI
+443 QMRLSEKLFGVI

-470 AGTRVEQTHEK
+470 TGTRTEQTHEK

-488 LYQFT
+488 LYQLT
-493 PEVAVFANA
+493 PEVGVFANA

-544 TIAAFHLTKENVLTA
+544 TVAAFHLTKENVLTA
-559 DPLDSTYQIAAGE
+559 DPADSTYQIAAGE

-597 YVDAEVTEDNTLA
+597 YVDAEVTKDNTLA
-610 RGSRLLNVPKHSGS
+610 SGSRLLNVPEHSGS

-634 SLRGLELG
+634 GLKGLELG
-642 GGINYVGNRSGNVA
+642 GGVNYVGDRSGNVA

-675 ATQDLTVG
+675 ATQDLTLG

-694 YERSYSNL
+694 YERSYSNV

>member
-1 MLRYN
+1 MSRCRVPTRY
-6 IKSEA
+6 I
-11 VMSSSRV
+11 
-18 VVRFLGIA
+18 GIA
-26 AAAGL
+26 AVTGL
-31 GSMSA
+31 AS
-36 LAQESD
+36 LPTFAQEND
-42 SAVLEEVVV
+42 TTVLDDVFVM
-51 TADREQA
+51 ADQDGEGVRRYQA
-58 ETKGYQTRRSAS
+58 RRSGS
-70 ATKTDTPLEE
+70 ATKTDTPLDE
-80 VPQAISVIPATV
+80 VPQAVSVIPATV
-92 LDDLDSPRIEKA
+92 LDDLRSPRIEKA

-130 TTSEFYK
+130 TTSEFYE

-180 VSKRPQNDQFARL
+180 VSKRPQNDRFARL

-248 SWELTPQTRLLV
+248 SWELSPQTRLLV

-280 RLGSVARSDFFGE
+280 HLGSVSRSDFFGE
-293 PRDGE
+293 PGDGE

-323 SHYKQGRLSGG
+323 SHYKQGRLNGG
-334 ATEASRL
+334 ATEASFL
-341 LDDGRTLNRE
+341 ADDARTLNRE
-351 YRYRAYDWQD
+351 YRYRDFDWQD
-361 SITQLELRGQV
+361 SITQLELRGLV

-385 EYERYAKNEA
+385 EYERYAKDER
-395 VLRTP
+395 LMRTRP
-400 ATSAIDIFEPVY
+400 ISTIDIREPVY
-412 GQPRLPFS
+412 GQPRPLFS
-420 VGPGGRSTERHEL
+420 VGPGGRSTDRHEL
-433 VYSRSLNLQD
+433 VHSRSLNLQD
-443 QMRFSEKLFGVI
+443 QMRLSEKLFGVI

-470 AGTRVEQTHEK
+470 TGTRTEQTHEK

-488 LYQFT
+488 LYQLT
-493 PEVAVFANA
+493 PEVGVFANA

-544 TIAAFHLTKENVLTA
+544 TVAAFHLTKENVLTA
-559 DPLDSTYQIAAGE
+559 DPADSTYQIAAGE
-572 VRSRGI
+572 VSSRGL

-597 YVDAEVTEDNTLA
+597 YVDAEVTKDNTLA
-610 RGSRLLNVPKHSGS
+610 SGSRLLNVPEHSGS

-634 SLRGLELG
+634 GLKGLELG
-642 GGINYVGNRSGNVA
+642 GGVNYVGDRSGNVA

-675 ATQDLTVG
+675 ATQDLTLG

-694 YERSYSNL
+694 YERSYSNV

>member
-1 MLRYN
+1 LA
-6 IKSEA
+6 SLPT
-11 VMSSSRV
+11 
-18 VVRFLGIA
+18 F
-26 AAAGL
+26 
-31 GSMSA
+31 
-36 LAQESD
+36 AQEND
-42 SAVLEEVVV
+42 TTVLDDVFVM
-51 TADREQA
+51 ADQDGEGVRRYQA
-58 ETKGYQTRRSAS
+58 RRSGS
-70 ATKTDTPLEE
+70 ATKTDTPLDE
-80 VPQAISVIPATV
+80 VPQAVSVIPATV
-92 LDDLDSPRIEKA
+92 LDDLRSPRIEKA

-180 VSKRPQNDQFARL
+180 VSKRPQNDRFARL

-204 SSLDVNTPLDDEG
+204 SSLDVNTLLDDEG

-248 SWELTPQTRLLV
+248 SWELSPQTRLLV

-280 RLGSVARSDFFGE
+280 HLGSVSRSDFFGE
-293 PRDGE
+293 PDDGE

-323 SHYKQGRLSGG
+323 SHYKQGRLNGG
-334 ATEASRL
+334 ATEASFL
-341 LDDGRTLNRE
+341 ADDARTLNRE
-351 YRYRAYDWQD
+351 YRYRDFDWQD
-361 SITQLELRGQV
+361 SITQLELRGLV

-385 EYERYAKNEA
+385 EYERYAKDER
-395 VLRTP
+395 LMRTRP
-400 ATSAIDIFEPVY
+400 ISTIDIRAPVY
-412 GQPRLPFS
+412 GQPRPPFS
-420 VGPGGRSTERHEL
+420 VGPGGRSTDRHEL
-433 VYSRSLNLQD
+433 VHSRSLNLQD
-443 QMRFSEKLFGVI
+443 QMRLSEKLFGVI

-470 AGTRVEQTHEK
+470 TGTRTEQTHEK

-488 LYQFT
+488 LYQLT
-493 PEVAVFANA
+493 PEVGVFANA

-544 TIAAFHLTKENVLTA
+544 TVAAFHLTKENVLTA
-559 DPLDSTYQIAAGE
+559 DPADSTYQIAAGE
-572 VRSRGI
+572 VSSRGL

-597 YVDAEVTEDNTLA
+597 YVDAEVTKDNTLA
-610 RGSRLLNVPKHSGS
+610 SGSRLLNVPEHSGS

-634 SLRGLELG
+634 GLKGLELG
-642 GGINYVGNRSGNVA
+642 GGVNYVGDRSGNVA

-675 ATQDLTVG
+675 ATQDLTLG
-683 VNLNNAFDRTY
+683 ANLNNAFDRTY
-694 YERSYSNL
+694 YERSYSNV
-702 WVMPGEPR
+702 WVMPGAPR

>member
-1 MLRYN
+1 MSRCRVPTRY
-6 IKSEA
+6 I
-11 VMSSSRV
+11 
-18 VVRFLGIA
+18 GIA
-26 AAAGL
+26 AVTGL
-31 GSMSA
+31 AS
-36 LAQESD
+36 LPTFAQEND
-42 SAVLEEVVV
+42 TTVLDDVFVM
-51 TADREQA
+51 ADQDGEGVRRYQA
-58 ETKGYQTRRSAS
+58 RRSGS
-70 ATKTDTPLEE
+70 ATKTDTPLDE
-80 VPQAISVIPATV
+80 VPQAVSVIPATV
-92 LDDLDSPRIEKA
+92 LDDLRSPRIEKA

-153 NVERIDVLKG
+153 NVQRIDVLKG

-180 VSKRPQNDQFARL
+180 VSKRPQNDRFARL

-204 SSLDVNTPLDDEG
+204 SSLDVNTLLDDEG

-248 SWELTPQTRLLV
+248 SWELSPQTRLLV

-280 RLGSVARSDFFGE
+280 HLGSVSRSDFFGE
-293 PRDGE
+293 PDDGE

-323 SHYKQGRLSGG
+323 SHYKQGRLNGG
-334 ATEASRL
+334 ATEASFL
-341 LDDGRTLNRE
+341 ADDARTLNRE
-351 YRYRAYDWQD
+351 YRYRDFDWQD
-361 SITQLELRGQV
+361 SITQLELRGLV

-385 EYERYAKNEA
+385 EYERYAKDER
-395 VLRTP
+395 LMRTRP
-400 ATSAIDIFEPVY
+400 ISTIDIRAPVY
-412 GQPRLPFS
+412 GQPRPPFS
-420 VGPGGRSTERHEL
+420 VGPGGRSTDRHEL
-433 VYSRSLNLQD
+433 VHSRSLNLQD
-443 QMRFSEKLFGVI
+443 QMRLSEKLFGVI

-470 AGTRVEQTHEK
+470 TGTRTEQTHEK

-488 LYQFT
+488 LYQLT
-493 PEVAVFANA
+493 PEVGVFANA

-544 TIAAFHLTKENVLTA
+544 TVAAFHLTKENVLTA
-559 DPLDSTYQIAAGE
+559 DPADSTYQIAAGE

-597 YVDAEVTEDNTLA
+597 YVDAEVTKDNTLA
-610 RGSRLLNVPKHSGS
+610 SGSRLLNVPEHSGS

-634 SLRGLELG
+634 GLKGLELG
-642 GGINYVGNRSGNVA
+642 GGVNYVGDRSGNVA

-675 ATQDLTVG
+675 ATQDLTLG

-694 YERSYSNL
+694 YERSYSNV

>member
-1 MLRYN
+1 MSRCRVPTRY
-6 IKSEA
+6 I
-11 VMSSSRV
+11 
-18 VVRFLGIA
+18 GIA
-26 AAAGL
+26 AVTGL
-31 GSMSA
+31 AS
-36 LAQESD
+36 LPTFAQEND
-42 SAVLEEVVV
+42 TTVLDDVFVM
-51 TADREQA
+51 ADQDGEGVRRYQA
-58 ETKGYQTRRSAS
+58 RRSGS
-70 ATKTDTPLEE
+70 ATKTDTPLDE
-80 VPQAISVIPATV
+80 VPQAVSVIPATV
-92 LDDLDSPRIEKA
+92 LDDLRSPRIEKA

-180 VSKRPQNDQFARL
+180 VSKRPQNDRFARL

-204 SSLDVNTPLDDEG
+204 SSLDVNTLLDDEG

-248 SWELTPQTRLLV
+248 SWELSPQTRLLV

-280 RLGSVARSDFFGE
+280 HLGSVSRSDFFGE
-293 PRDGE
+293 PDDGE

-323 SHYKQGRLSGG
+323 SHYKQGRLNGG
-334 ATEASRL
+334 ATEASFL
-341 LDDGRTLNRE
+341 ADEARTLNRE
-351 YRYRAYDWQD
+351 YRYRDFDWQD
-361 SITQLELRGQV
+361 SITQLELRGLV

-385 EYERYAKNEA
+385 EYERYAKDER
-395 VLRTP
+395 LMRTRP
-400 ATSAIDIFEPVY
+400 ISTIDIREPVY
-412 GQPRLPFS
+412 GQPRPPFS
-420 VGPGGRSTERHEL
+420 VGPGGRSTDRHEL
-433 VYSRSLNLQD
+433 VHSRSLNLQD
-443 QMRFSEKLFGVI
+443 QMRLSEKLFGVI

-470 AGTRVEQTHEK
+470 TGTRTEQTHEK

-488 LYQFT
+488 LYQLT
-493 PEVAVFANA
+493 PEVGVFANA

-544 TIAAFHLTKENVLTA
+544 TVAAFHLTKENVLTA
-559 DPLDSTYQIAAGE
+559 DPADSTYQIAAGE

-597 YVDAEVTEDNTLA
+597 YVDAEVTKDNTLA
-610 RGSRLLNVPKHSGS
+610 SGSRLLNVPEHSGS

-634 SLRGLELG
+634 GLKGLELG
-642 GGINYVGNRSGNVA
+642 GGVNYVGDRSGNVA

-675 ATQDLTVG
+675 ATQDLTLG
-683 VNLNNAFDRTY
+683 ANLNNAFDRTY
-694 YERSYSNL
+694 YERSYSNV
-702 WVMPGEPR
+702 WVMPGAPR

>member
-1 MLRYN
+1 MSRCRVPTRY
-6 IKSEA
+6 I
-11 VMSSSRV
+11 
-18 VVRFLGIA
+18 GIA
-26 AAAGL
+26 AVTGL
-31 GSMSA
+31 AS
-36 LAQESD
+36 LPTFAQEND
-42 SAVLEEVVV
+42 TTVLDDVFVM
-51 TADREQA
+51 ADQDGEGVRRYQA
-58 ETKGYQTRRSAS
+58 RRSGS
-70 ATKTDTPLEE
+70 ATKTDTPLDE
-80 VPQAISVIPATV
+80 VPQAVSVIPATV
-92 LDDLDSPRIEKA
+92 LDDLRSPRIEKA

-180 VSKRPQNDQFARL
+180 VSKRPQNDRFARL
-193 DLSAGRWDRYR
+193 DLSAVRWDRYR

-248 SWELTPQTRLLV
+248 SWELSPQTRLLV

-280 RLGSVARSDFFGE
+280 HLGSVSRSDFFGE
-293 PRDGE
+293 PGDGE

-323 SHYKQGRLSGG
+323 SHYKQGRLNGG
-334 ATEASRL
+334 ATEASFL
-341 LDDGRTLNRE
+341 ADDARTLNRE
-351 YRYRAYDWQD
+351 YRYRDFDWQD
-361 SITQLELRGQV
+361 SITQLELRGLV

-385 EYERYAKNEA
+385 EYERYAKDER
-395 VLRTP
+395 LMRTRP
-400 ATSAIDIFEPVY
+400 ISTIDIREPVY
-412 GQPRLPFS
+412 GQPRPPFS
-420 VGPGGRSTERHEL
+420 VGPGGRSTDRHEL
-433 VYSRSLNLQD
+433 VHSRSLNLQD
-443 QMRFSEKLFGVI
+443 QMRLSEKLFGVI

-470 AGTRVEQTHEK
+470 TGTRTEQTHEK

-488 LYQFT
+488 LYQLT
-493 PEVAVFANA
+493 PEVGVFANA

-544 TIAAFHLTKENVLTA
+544 TVAAFHLTKENVLTA
-559 DPLDSTYQIAAGE
+559 DPADSTYQIAAGE
-572 VRSRGI
+572 VSSRGL

-597 YVDAEVTEDNTLA
+597 YVDAEVTKDNTLA
-610 RGSRLLNVPKHSGS
+610 SGSRLLNVPEHSGS

-634 SLRGLELG
+634 GLKGLELG
-642 GGINYVGNRSGNVA
+642 GGVNYVGDRSGNVA

-675 ATQDLTVG
+675 ATQDLTLG
-683 VNLNNAFDRTY
+683 ANLNNAFDRTY
-694 YERSYSNL
+694 YERSYSNV
-702 WVMPGEPR
+702 WVMPGAPR

>member
-1 MLRYN
+1 MSRCRVPTRY
-6 IKSEA
+6 I
-11 VMSSSRV
+11 
-18 VVRFLGIA
+18 GIA
-26 AAAGL
+26 AVTGL
-31 GSMSA
+31 AS
-36 LAQESD
+36 LPTFAQEND
-42 SAVLEEVVV
+42 TTVLDDVFVM
-51 TADREQA
+51 ADQDGEGVRRYQA
-58 ETKGYQTRRSAS
+58 RRSGS
-70 ATKTDTPLEE
+70 ATKTDTPLDE
-80 VPQAISVIPATV
+80 VPQAVSVIPATV
-92 LDDLDSPRIEKA
+92 LDDLRSPRIEKA

-145 YMNPQDPS
+145 YMNPQDLS

-180 VSKRPQNDQFARL
+180 VSKRPQNDRFARL
-193 DLSAGRWDRYR
+193 DLSAVRWDRYR
-204 SSLDVNTPLDDEG
+204 SSLDVNTLLDDEG

-248 SWELTPQTRLLV
+248 CWELSPQTRLLV

-280 RLGSVARSDFFGE
+280 HLGSVSRSDFFGE
-293 PRDGE
+293 PGDGE

-323 SHYKQGRLSGG
+323 SHYKQGRLNGG
-334 ATEASRL
+334 ATEASFL
-341 LDDGRTLNRE
+341 ADEARTLNRE
-351 YRYRAYDWQD
+351 YRYRDFDWQD
-361 SITQLELRGQV
+361 SITQLELRGLV

-385 EYERYAKNEA
+385 EYERYAKDER
-395 VLRTP
+395 LMRTRP
-400 ATSAIDIFEPVY
+400 ISTIDIREPVY
-412 GQPRLPFS
+412 GQPRPPFS
-420 VGPGGRSTERHEL
+420 VGPGGRSTDRHEL
-433 VYSRSLNLQD
+433 VHSRSLNLQD
-443 QMRFSEKLFGVI
+443 QMRLSEKLFGVI

-470 AGTRVEQTHEK
+470 TGTRTEQTHEK

-488 LYQFT
+488 LYQLT
-493 PEVAVFANA
+493 PEVGVFANA

-544 TIAAFHLTKENVLTA
+544 TVAAFHLTKENVLTA
-559 DPLDSTYQIAAGE
+559 DPADSTYQIAAGE
-572 VRSRGI
+572 VRSRGL

-597 YVDAEVTEDNTLA
+597 YVDAEVTKDNTLA
-610 RGSRLLNVPKHSGS
+610 SGSRLLNVPEHSGS

-634 SLRGLELG
+634 GLKGLELG
-642 GGINYVGNRSGNVA
+642 GGVNYVGDRSGNVA

-675 ATQDLTVG
+675 ATQDLTLG

-694 YERSYSNL
+694 YERSYSNV

>member
-1 MLRYN
+1 
-6 IKSEA
+6 
-11 VMSSSRV
+11 MSSSKV
-18 VVRFLGIA
+18 VVRLLGVA
-26 AAAGL
+26 AAAAL

-42 SAVLEEVVV
+42 RAVLEEVVV
-51 TADREQA
+51 TADRDQRA
-58 ETKGYQTRRSAS
+58 EGYQARRSAS
-70 ATKTDTPLEE
+70 ATKTDTPLDE
-80 VPQAISVIPATV
+80 VPQAVAVIPATV
-92 LDDLDSPRIEKA
+92 LEDLDSPRIEKA

-180 VSKRPQNDQFARL
+180 VSKRPLNDQFARL

-204 SSLDVNTPLDDEG
+204 GSLDVNTPLDDEG
-217 TMLYR
+217 KMLYR

-275 VAPND
+275 VAPNGH
-280 RLGSVARSDFFGE
+280 LGSVSRSDFFGE
-293 PRDGE
+293 PGDGD

-323 SHYKQGRLSGG
+323 SHYKQGHLSGG
-334 ATEASRL
+334 ATESSFFENDAH
-341 LDDGRTLNRE
+341 TLNRE
-351 YRYRAYDWQD
+351 YRYRNYEWQD
-361 SITQLELRGQV
+361 SITQLELRGLL

-385 EYERYAKNEA
+385 EYERYAKTEA
-395 VLRTP
+395 VLRTRP
-400 ATSAIDIFEPVY
+400 ISQIDIYEPVY
-412 GQPRLPFS
+412 GQPRPPFS
-420 VGPGGRSTERHEL
+420 VGPGGRSTDRHEL

-470 AGTRVEQTHEK
+470 KVVDKRTEQTHEK
-481 ITPRIGA
+481 VTPRIGA
-488 LYQFT
+488 LYQFM

-510 GAPRPGTG
+510 GAPRPETG
-518 TSFDPEEGV
+518 SSFDPEEGV

-559 DPLDSTYQIAAGE
+559 DPVDTAYEIAVGE
-572 VRSRGI
+572 VHSRGI

-597 YVDAEVTEDNTLA
+597 YVDAEVTKATEGATPSV
-610 RGSRLLNVPKHSGS
+610 GSRLLNVPKHSGS

-634 SLRGLELG
+634 TLQGLELG
-642 GGINYVGNRSGNVA
+642 GGVNYVGDRSGNVA
-656 DSGFELPGYTTV
+656 DSGFELPGYTSV

-675 ATQDLTVG
+675 ATQDLTLG

>member
-1 MLRYN
+1 MSRCRVPTRY
-6 IKSEA
+6 I
-11 VMSSSRV
+11 
-18 VVRFLGIA
+18 GIA
-26 AAAGL
+26 AVTGL
-31 GSMSA
+31 AS
-36 LAQESD
+36 LPTFAQEND
-42 SAVLEEVVV
+42 TTVLDDVFVM
-51 TADREQA
+51 ADQDGEGVRRYQA
-58 ETKGYQTRRSAS
+58 RRSGS
-70 ATKTDTPLEE
+70 ATKTDTPLDE
-80 VPQAISVIPATV
+80 VPQAVSVIPATV
-92 LDDLDSPRIEKA
+92 LDDLRSPRIEKA

-180 VSKRPQNDQFARL
+180 VSKRPQNDRFARL
-193 DLSAGRWDRYR
+193 DLSAVRWDRYR
-204 SSLDVNTPLDDEG
+204 SSLDVNTLLDDEG

-248 SWELTPQTRLLV
+248 SWELSPQTRLLV

-280 RLGSVARSDFFGE
+280 HLGSVSRSDFFGE
-293 PRDGE
+293 PDDGE

-309 IEHDLNASWTVRLA
+309 IEQDLNASWTVRLA
-323 SHYKQGRLSGG
+323 SHYKQGRLNGG
-334 ATEASRL
+334 ATEASFL
-341 LDDGRTLNRE
+341 ADDARTLNRE
-351 YRYRAYDWQD
+351 YRYRDFDWQD
-361 SITQLELRGQV
+361 SITQLELRGLV

-385 EYERYAKNEA
+385 EYERYAKDER
-395 VLRTP
+395 LMRTRP
-400 ATSAIDIFEPVY
+400 ISTIDIREPVY
-412 GQPRLPFS
+412 GQPRPPFS
-420 VGPGGRSTERHEL
+420 VGPGGRSTDRHEL
-433 VYSRSLNLQD
+433 VHSRSLNLQD
-443 QMRFSEKLFGVI
+443 QMRLSEKLFGVI

-470 AGTRVEQTHEK
+470 TGKRTEQTHEK

-488 LYQFT
+488 LYQLT
-493 PEVAVFANA
+493 PEVGVFANA

-544 TIAAFHLTKENVLTA
+544 TVAAFHLTKENVLTA
-559 DPLDSTYQIAAGE
+559 DPADSTYQIAAGE
-572 VRSRGI
+572 VRSRGL

-597 YVDAEVTEDNTLA
+597 YVDAEVTKDNTLA
-610 RGSRLLNVPKHSGS
+610 SGSRLLNVPEHSGS

-634 SLRGLELG
+634 GLKGLELG
-642 GGINYVGNRSGNVA
+642 GGVNYVGDRSGNVA

-675 ATQDLTVG
+675 ATQDLTLG
-683 VNLNNAFDRTY
+683 ANLNNAFDRTY
-694 YERSYSNL
+694 YERSYSNV